1 MVVTP
6 CLAATT
12 ALYWPSLPPA
22 ERRTISIR
30 ADARIF
36 PRVRV
41 FSRTTLWKLVPG
53 PPQIEQQASTFLD
66 RCVVIATSW
75 AAHYKHECGRV
86 GLLPCPRS
94 FLLFMPDWEAC
105 RRTLGRASLFL
116 DRVPVPTDYLNGKAG
131 NRPTVVP
138 VLHARGLSS
147 WPRGVTTGSLDAKK
161 SAMPCRGFLIRVIL
175 AGW

>member
-1 MVVTP
+1 MPRCHYCAVLAVIAANRAPHHINPRGRENLSPP
-6 CLAATT
+6 CPR
-12 ALYWPSLPPA
+12 LYQ
-22 ERRTISIR
+22 
-30 ADARIF
+30 DN
-36 PRVRV
+36 
-41 FSRTTLWKLVPG
+41 LVEACSG
-53 PPQIEQQASTFLD
+53 PPQIERQASTFLD

-75 AAHYKHECGRV
+75 AAHYRDECGRV

-94 FLLFMPDWEAC
+94 FLLFMPDWEAY